1 MIDRSPGGERPRV
14 GGDGADGVVRRS
26 HAAAIPSGEEATT
39 RTPAPPRSSAGAADS
54 SGRLARAG
62 ALVLLVMQMVGLV
75 MLMRYTRTQHP
86 AGAAGSLYLASTA
99 VLAMEAMKLAI
110 CLAMVARDAGGTAK
124 GLADQLRTH
133 VVASPGEVL
142 RLSVPSLLYTV
153 QNNLLYLALT
163 NLDAATYQVCYQL
176 KILTTAVFSALMLGR
191 RFSTRKWAA
200 IVLLTL
206 GVIVVQ
212 LSGSGDSRGASV
224 AAAAASTEDEDRTA
238 RERLV
243 GLAAVLCAA
252 CTSGFSGVY
261 FEKILKGSSTPL
273 WIRNIQMGLPS
284 VAIAL
289 ITVFY
294 KDSAAVFEAG
304 FFQGYTPL
312 VWLVVA
318 VQAAGG
324 LIVAV
329 VVKLL
334 DNVAKVFAASF
345 GIVLTG
351 VVSAVLFE
359 FRPNLQFIVGTALVL
374 CSTVIYSQPD
384 QKPRRRRRRRR
395 RHGGSKPIL
404 PTKGRISRSR
414 EAK

>member
-1 MIDRSPGGERPRV
+1 M

-324 LIVAV
+324 AYRSRRRQ
-329 VVKLL
+329 
-334 DNVAKVFAASF
+334 AARQRRQ
-345 GIVLTG
+345 GLRGVLRHRPHG
-351 VVSAVLFE
+351 SSIGSAV
-359 FRPNLQFIVGTALVL
+359 
-374 CSTVIYSQPD
+374 
-384 QKPRRRRRRRR
+384 
-395 RHGGSKPIL
+395 
-404 PTKGRISRSR
+404 RIS
-414 EAK
+414 AKPPVHCRDGACPLQHRNLLSTGPETATATATATLARGKQTNPAH